1 MMKKL
6 LTMAAVLLASASLQ
20 AQDVEAGV
28 QPEDVPAVATT
39 VEPAAVVVNQT
50 LKFGYL
56 SYKQVLEAMDGY
68 DETQRTIAGL
78 RQAYEQELSRSE
90 EMFSKQFSEYVD
102 GQKSFPDNI
111 RLKRQKELQ
120 QTMEQSLQFKQE
132 AKALLEQKEEE
143 ALDQLRG
150 RLNGVISEIGTER
163 GYAFVLNTDNNSYP
177 FVNGGLG
184 DDITSEVLNRLNM
197 K

>member
-1 MMKKL
+1 MKKL

>member
-1 MMKKL
+1 MKKI
-6 LTMAAVLLASASLQ
+6 LTLVALMLTCAGIQ
-20 AQDVEAGV
+20 AQDVTSTDQQAEAQTLPADA
-28 QPEDVPAVATT
+28 QPAT
-39 VEPAAVVVNQT
+39 VVVNQT
-50 LKFGYL
+50 MKFGYL
-56 SYKQVLEAMDGY
+56 SYSQVLEAMDGY
-68 DETQRTIAGL
+68 ADTQKTIAAL
-78 RQAYEQELSRSE
+78 RQAYEQELARSE

-132 AKALLEQKEEE
+132 AKALLKQKEEA
-143 ALDQLRG
+143 ALDVLRA

-163 GYAFVLNTDNNSYP
+163 GYAFVLNTDNNVYP

-184 DDITSEVLNRLNM
+184 DDITNEVLTRLNT

>member
-1 MMKKL
+1 MKKI
-6 LTMAAVLLASASLQ
+6 LTLVALMLTCAGIQ
-20 AQDVEAGV
+20 AQDVTSTDQQAEAQTLPAEG
-28 QPEDVPAVATT
+28 QPAT
-39 VEPAAVVVNQT
+39 VVVNQT
-50 LKFGYL
+50 MKFGYL
-56 SYKQVLEAMDGY
+56 SYSQVLEAMDGY
-68 DETQRTIAGL
+68 ADTQKTIAAL
-78 RQAYEQELSRSE
+78 RQAYEQELARSE
-90 EMFSKQFSEYVD
+90 EVFSKQFSEYVD

-132 AKALLEQKEEE
+132 AKALLKQKEEA
-143 ALDQLRG
+143 ALDVLRT

-163 GYAFVLNTDNNSYP
+163 GYAFVLNTDNNVYP

-184 DDITSEVLNRLNM
+184 DDITNEVLTRLNT

>member
-1 MMKKL
+1 MKKI
-6 LTMAAVLLASASLQ
+6 LTLVALMLTCAGIQ
-20 AQDVEAGV
+20 AQDVTSTDQQADV
-28 QPEDVPAVATT
+28 QTLPAEGQPAT
-39 VEPAAVVVNQT
+39 VVVNQT
-50 LKFGYL
+50 MKFGYL
-56 SYKQVLEAMDGY
+56 SYSQVLEAMDGY
-68 DETQRTIAGL
+68 ADTQKTIAAL
-78 RQAYEQELSRSE
+78 RQAYEQELARSE
-90 EMFSKQFSEYVD
+90 EVFSKQFSEYVD

-132 AKALLEQKEEE
+132 AKALLKQKEEE
-143 ALDQLRG
+143 ALDVLRA

-163 GYAFVLNTDNNSYP
+163 GYAFVLNTDNNVYP

-184 DDITSEVLNRLNM
+184 DDITNEVLTRLNT

>member
-1 MMKKL
+1 MKKI
-6 LTMAAVLLASASLQ
+6 LTLVALMLTCAGIQ
-20 AQDVEAGV
+20 AQDVTATDQQAEAQTLPAEG
-28 QPEDVPAVATT
+28 QPAT
-39 VEPAAVVVNQT
+39 VVVNQT
-50 LKFGYL
+50 MKFGYL
-56 SYKQVLEAMDGY
+56 SYSQVLEAMDGY
-68 DETQRTIAGL
+68 ADTQKTIAAL
-78 RQAYEQELSRSE
+78 RQAYEQELARSE
-90 EMFSKQFSEYVD
+90 EVFSKQFSEYVD

-132 AKALLEQKEEE
+132 AKALLKQKEET
-143 ALDQLRG
+143 ALDVLRA

-163 GYAFVLNTDNNSYP
+163 GYAFVLNTDNNVYP

-184 DDITSEVLNRLNM
+184 DDITNEVLTRLNT

>member
-1 MMKKL
+1 MKKL
-6 LTMAAVLLASASLQ
+6 LTIIAGLLTVVSMQ
-20 AQDVEAGV
+20 AQDLNEIPQTDKELTVASEA
-28 QPEDVPAVATT
+28 QHATM
-39 VEPAAVVVNQT
+39 VVNQT
-50 LKFGYL
+50 MKFGYL

-68 DETQRTIAGL
+68 EEVQRTIAGL
-78 RQAYEQELSRSE
+78 RQAYEQELARSE
-90 EMFSKQFSEYVD
+90 EIFSKQFSEYVE

-132 AKALLEQKEEE
+132 AKALLEQKEQETLNRLR
-143 ALDQLRG
+143 ARLD
-150 RLNGVISEIGTER
+150 GVISEIGTER
-163 GYAFVLNTDNNSYP
+163 GYAFVLNTDNNAYP

-184 DDITSEVLNRLNM
+184 DDITTEVLNRLNT

>member
-1 MMKKL
+1 MKKI
-6 LTMAAVLLASASLQ
+6 LTLVALMLTCAGIQ
-20 AQDVEAGV
+20 AQDVTSTDQQAEAQTLPAEG
-28 QPEDVPAVATT
+28 QPAT
-39 VEPAAVVVNQT
+39 VVVNQT
-50 LKFGYL
+50 MKFGYL
-56 SYKQVLEAMDGY
+56 SYSQVLEAMDGY
-68 DETQRTIAGL
+68 ADTQKTIAAL
-78 RQAYEQELSRSE
+78 RQAYEQELARSE

-132 AKALLEQKEEE
+132 AKALLKQKEEA
-143 ALDQLRG
+143 ALDVLRA

-163 GYAFVLNTDNNSYP
+163 GYAFVLNTDNNVYP

-184 DDITSEVLNRLNM
+184 DDITNEVLTRLNT

>member
-1 MMKKL
+1 MKKI
-6 LTMAAVLLASASLQ
+6 LTLVALMLTCAGIQ
-20 AQDVEAGV
+20 AQDVTATDQQAEAQTLPADA
-28 QPEDVPAVATT
+28 QPAT
-39 VEPAAVVVNQT
+39 VVVNQT
-50 LKFGYL
+50 MKFGYL
-56 SYKQVLEAMDGY
+56 SYSQVLEAMDGY
-68 DETQRTIAGL
+68 ADTQKTIAAL
-78 RQAYEQELSRSE
+78 RQAYEQELARSE
-90 EMFSKQFSEYVD
+90 EVFSKQFSEYVD

-132 AKALLEQKEEE
+132 AKALLKQKEEA
-143 ALDQLRG
+143 ALDVLRA

-163 GYAFVLNTDNNSYP
+163 GYAFVLNTDNNVYP

-184 DDITSEVLNRLNM
+184 DDITNEVLTRLNT

>member
-1 MMKKL
+1 MKKI
-6 LTMAAVLLASASLQ
+6 LTLVALMLTCAGIQ
-20 AQDVEAGV
+20 AQDVTSTDQQADV
-28 QPEDVPAVATT
+28 QTLPAEGQPAT
-39 VEPAAVVVNQT
+39 VVVNQT
-50 LKFGYL
+50 MKFGYL
-56 SYKQVLEAMDGY
+56 SYSQVLEAMDGY
-68 DETQRTIAGL
+68 ADTQKTIAAL
-78 RQAYEQELSRSE
+78 RQAYEQELARSE
-90 EMFSKQFSEYVD
+90 EVFSKQFSEYVD

-132 AKALLEQKEEE
+132 AKALLKQKEEA
-143 ALDQLRG
+143 ALDVLRA

-163 GYAFVLNTDNNSYP
+163 GYAFVLNTDNNVYP

-184 DDITSEVLNRLNM
+184 DDITNEVLTRLNT

>member
-1 MMKKL
+1 MKKF
-6 LTMAAVLLASASLQ
+6 LTLVALMLTCAGIQ
-20 AQDVEAGV
+20 AQDVTATDQQAEAQTLPAEG
-28 QPEDVPAVATT
+28 QPAT
-39 VEPAAVVVNQT
+39 VVVNQT
-50 LKFGYL
+50 MKFGYL
-56 SYKQVLEAMDGY
+56 SYSQVLEAMDGY
-68 DETQRTIAGL
+68 ADTQKTIAAL
-78 RQAYEQELSRSE
+78 RQAYEQELARSE
-90 EMFSKQFSEYVD
+90 EVFSKQFSEYVD

-132 AKALLEQKEEE
+132 AKALLKQKEEA
-143 ALDQLRG
+143 ALDVLRA

-163 GYAFVLNTDNNSYP
+163 GYAFVLNTDNNAYP

-184 DDITSEVLNRLNM
+184 DDITNEVLTRLNT

>member
-1 MMKKL
+1 MKKI
-6 LTMAAVLLASASLQ
+6 LTLVALMLTCAGIQ
-20 AQDVEAGV
+20 AQDVTSTDQQAEAQTLPAEG
-28 QPEDVPAVATT
+28 QPAT
-39 VEPAAVVVNQT
+39 VVVNQMM
-50 LKFGYL
+50 KFGYL
-56 SYKQVLEAMDGY
+56 SYSQVLEAMDGY
-68 DETQRTIAGL
+68 ADTQKTIAAL
-78 RQAYEQELSRSE
+78 RQAYEQELARSE
-90 EMFSKQFSEYVD
+90 EVFSKQFSEYVD

-132 AKALLEQKEEE
+132 AKALLKQKEEA
-143 ALDQLRG
+143 ALDVLRA

-163 GYAFVLNTDNNSYP
+163 GYAFVLNTDNNVYP

-184 DDITSEVLNRLNM
+184 DDITNEVLTRLNT

>member
-1 MMKKL
+1 M
-6 LTMAAVLLASASLQ
+6 LTCAGIQ
-20 AQDVEAGV
+20 AQDVTATDQQAEAQTLPAEG
-28 QPEDVPAVATT
+28 QPAT
-39 VEPAAVVVNQT
+39 VVVNQT
-50 LKFGYL
+50 MKFGYL
-56 SYKQVLEAMDGY
+56 SYSQVLEAMDGY
-68 DETQRTIAGL
+68 ADTQKTIAAL
-78 RQAYEQELSRSE
+78 RQAYEQELARSE
-90 EMFSKQFSEYVD
+90 EVFSKQFSEYVD

-132 AKALLEQKEEE
+132 AKALLKQKEEA
-143 ALDQLRG
+143 ALDVLRA

-163 GYAFVLNTDNNSYP
+163 GYAFVLNTDNNAYP

-184 DDITSEVLNRLNM
+184 DDITNEVLTRLNT

>member
-1 MMKKL
+1 MKKI
-6 LTMAAVLLASASLQ
+6 LTLVALMLTCAGIQ
-20 AQDVEAGV
+20 AQDVTATDQQAEAQTLPAEG
-28 QPEDVPAVATT
+28 QPAT
-39 VEPAAVVVNQT
+39 VVVNQT
-50 LKFGYL
+50 MKFGYL
-56 SYKQVLEAMDGY
+56 SYSQVLEAMDGY
-68 DETQRTIAGL
+68 ADTQKTIAAL
-78 RQAYEQELSRSE
+78 RQAYEQELARSE
-90 EMFSKQFSEYVD
+90 EVFSKQFSEYVD

-132 AKALLEQKEEE
+132 AKALLKQKEEA
-143 ALDQLRG
+143 ALDVLRA

-163 GYAFVLNTDNNSYP
+163 GYAFVLNTDNNVYP

-184 DDITSEVLNRLNM
+184 DDITNEVLTRLNT

>member
-1 MMKKL
+1 MKKI
-6 LTMAAVLLASASLQ
+6 LTLVALMLTCAGIQ
-20 AQDVEAGV
+20 AQDVTATDQQAEAQTLPADA
-28 QPEDVPAVATT
+28 QPAT
-39 VEPAAVVVNQT
+39 VVVNQT
-50 LKFGYL
+50 MKFGYL
-56 SYKQVLEAMDGY
+56 SYSQVLEAMDGY
-68 DETQRTIAGL
+68 ADTQKTIAAL
-78 RQAYEQELSRSE
+78 RQAYEQELARSE

-132 AKALLEQKEEE
+132 AKALLKQKEET
-143 ALDQLRG
+143 ALDVLRA

-163 GYAFVLNTDNNSYP
+163 GYAFVLNTDNNVYP

-184 DDITSEVLNRLNM
+184 DDITNEVLTRLNT

>member
-163 GYAFVLNTDNNSYP
+163 GYAFVLNTDNNAYP

>member
-1 MMKKL
+1 MKKI
-6 LTMAAVLLASASLQ
+6 LTLVALMLTCAGIQ
-20 AQDVEAGV
+20 AQDVTSTDQQAEAQTLPTEG
-28 QPEDVPAVATT
+28 QPAT
-39 VEPAAVVVNQT
+39 VVVNQT
-50 LKFGYL
+50 MKFGYL
-56 SYKQVLEAMDGY
+56 SYSQVLEAMDGY
-68 DETQRTIAGL
+68 ADTQKTIAAL
-78 RQAYEQELSRSE
+78 RQAYEQELARSE
-90 EMFSKQFSEYVD
+90 EVFSKQFSEYVD

-132 AKALLEQKEEE
+132 AKALLKQKEEA
-143 ALDQLRG
+143 ALDVLRA

-163 GYAFVLNTDNNSYP
+163 GYAFVLNTDNNVYP

-184 DDITSEVLNRLNM
+184 DDITNEVLTRLNT

>member
-1 MMKKL
+1 MKKL
-6 LTMAAVLLASASLQ
+6 LTIIAGLLTVVSMQ
-20 AQDVEAGV
+20 AQDLNEIP
-28 QPEDVPAVATT
+28 QTDKELTVASETQHAT
-39 VEPAAVVVNQT
+39 MVVNQT
-50 LKFGYL
+50 MKFGYL

-68 DETQRTIAGL
+68 EEVQRTIAGL
-78 RQAYEQELSRSE
+78 RQAYEQELARSE
-90 EMFSKQFSEYVD
+90 EIFSKQFSEYVE

-132 AKALLEQKEEE
+132 AKALLEQKEQETLNRLRVR
-143 ALDQLRG
+143 LD
-150 RLNGVISEIGTER
+150 GVISEIGTER
-163 GYAFVLNTDNNSYP
+163 GYAFVLNTDNNAYP

-184 DDITSEVLNRLNM
+184 DDITTEVLNRLNT

>member
-1 MMKKL
+1 MKKI
-6 LTMAAVLLASASLQ
+6 LTLVALMLTCAGIQ
-20 AQDVEAGV
+20 AQDVTSTDQQAEAQTLPAEG
-28 QPEDVPAVATT
+28 QPAT
-39 VEPAAVVVNQT
+39 VVVNQT
-50 LKFGYL
+50 MKFGYL
-56 SYKQVLEAMDGY
+56 SYSQVLEAMDGY
-68 DETQRTIAGL
+68 ADTQKTIAAL
-78 RQAYEQELSRSE
+78 RQAYEQELARSE
-90 EMFSKQFSEYVD
+90 EVFSKQFSEYVD

-132 AKALLEQKEEE
+132 AKALLKQKEEA
-143 ALDQLRG
+143 ALDVLRA

-163 GYAFVLNTDNNSYP
+163 GYAFVLNTDNNVYP

-184 DDITSEVLNRLNM
+184 DDITNEVLTRLNT

>member
-1 MMKKL
+1 MKKI
-6 LTMAAVLLASASLQ
+6 LTLVALMLTCAGIQ
-20 AQDVEAGV
+20 AQDVTATDQQAEAQTLPSEG
-28 QPEDVPAVATT
+28 QPAT
-39 VEPAAVVVNQT
+39 VVVNQT
-50 LKFGYL
+50 MKFGYL
-56 SYKQVLEAMDGY
+56 SYSQVLEAMDGY
-68 DETQRTIAGL
+68 ADTQKTIAAL
-78 RQAYEQELSRSE
+78 RQAYEQELARSE

-132 AKALLEQKEEE
+132 AKALLKQKEEA
-143 ALDQLRG
+143 ALDVLRA

-163 GYAFVLNTDNNSYP
+163 GYAFVLNTDNNVYP

-184 DDITSEVLNRLNM
+184 DDITNEVLTRLNT

>member
-1 MMKKL
+1 MKKL

-163 GYAFVLNTDNNSYP
+163 GYAFVLNTDNNAYP

>member
-1 MMKKL
+1 MKKI
-6 LTMAAVLLASASLQ
+6 LTLVALMLTCAGIQ
-20 AQDVEAGV
+20 AQDVTSTDQQAEAQTLPAEG
-28 QPEDVPAVATT
+28 QPAT
-39 VEPAAVVVNQT
+39 VVVNQT
-50 LKFGYL
+50 MKFGYL
-56 SYKQVLEAMDGY
+56 SYSQVLEAMDGY
-68 DETQRTIAGL
+68 ADTQKTIAAL
-78 RQAYEQELSRSE
+78 RQAYEQELARSE
-90 EMFSKQFSEYVD
+90 EVFSKQFSEYVD

-132 AKALLEQKEEE
+132 AKALLKQKEEA
-143 ALDQLRG
+143 ALDVLRA

-163 GYAFVLNTDNNSYP
+163 GYAFVLNTDNNAYP

-184 DDITSEVLNRLNM
+184 DDITNEVLTRLNT

>member
-1 MMKKL
+1 MKKI
-6 LTMAAVLLASASLQ
+6 LTLVALMLTCAGIQ
-20 AQDVEAGV
+20 AQDVTSTDQQAEAQTLPAEG
-28 QPEDVPAVATT
+28 QPAT
-39 VEPAAVVVNQT
+39 VVVNQT
-50 LKFGYL
+50 MKFGYL
-56 SYKQVLEAMDGY
+56 SYSQVLEAMDGY
-68 DETQRTIAGL
+68 DDTQKTIAAL
-78 RQAYEQELSRSE
+78 RQAYEQELARSE
-90 EMFSKQFSEYVD
+90 EVFSKQFSEYVD

-132 AKALLEQKEEE
+132 AKALLKQKEEA
-143 ALDQLRG
+143 ALDVLRA

-163 GYAFVLNTDNNSYP
+163 GYAFVLNTDNNVYP

-184 DDITSEVLNRLNM
+184 DDITNEVLTRLNT

>member
-1 MMKKL
+1 MKKI
-6 LTMAAVLLASASLQ
+6 LTLVALMLTCAGIQ
-20 AQDVEAGV
+20 AQDVSSTDQQAEAQTLPAEG
-28 QPEDVPAVATT
+28 QPAT
-39 VEPAAVVVNQT
+39 VVVNQT
-50 LKFGYL
+50 MKFGYL
-56 SYKQVLEAMDGY
+56 SYSQVLEAMDGY
-68 DETQRTIAGL
+68 ADTQKTIAAL
-78 RQAYEQELSRSE
+78 RQAYEQELARSE
-90 EMFSKQFSEYVD
+90 EVFSKQFSEYVD

-132 AKALLEQKEEE
+132 AKALLKQKEEA
-143 ALDQLRG
+143 ALDVLRA

-163 GYAFVLNTDNNSYP
+163 GYAFVLNTDNNVYP

-184 DDITSEVLNRLNM
+184 DDITNEVLTRLNT